1 MSTLYAKL
9 ILLDDTGASTY
20 AGNSSNSIYA
30 WGAQIELENNYEDSY
45 QNYQNFRYIRTTGAT
60 HSIIASR
67 YGLNYGTDQAPIS
80 DLVRLVLNRNLG
92 KGTPGSVKD
101 DSDINT
107 VYNQGL
113 LRMTNYCDIGYIAE
127 DYVGEQ
133 RVLTY

>member
-1 MSTLYAKL
+1 MATLYTKL

-45 QNYQNFRYIRTTGAT
+45 QNYQNFRYIRTTGAA
-60 HSIIASR
+60 HSFIGSR
-67 YGLNYGTDQAPIS
+67 YALSAGSDSAPVTDS
-80 DLVRLVLNRNLG
+80 LRLVQGIRLG
-92 KGTPGSVKD
+92 RFADGSVKD
-101 DSDINT
+101 SSDINT
-107 VYNQGL
+107 IYNQGL

>member
-1 MSTLYAKL
+1 MTQFYAKL
-9 ILLDDTGASTY
+9 VILDDSGADTY

-30 WGAQIELENNYEDSY
+30 WGAQVELENNYEDSL
-45 QNYQNFRYIRTTGAT
+45 QNYHNFRYIRTTGAT
-60 HSIIASR
+60 HSFIGSR
-67 YGLNYGTDQAPIS
+67 YALGASDDQTPIS
-80 DLVRLVLNRNLG
+80 DLVRLVLNRYLG